1 METAPWRFWRFWSKR
16 SKYRPSVL
24 EEDLLK
30 LREVYRN
37 EGFLNVEI
45 KQSDIKIRTEGSG
58 KLILQIGVVEGA
70 RSFFGK
76 SNLVGNVVLSTE
88 ELLEDRVKLEPGD
101 PYSPELLNK
110 ERMRLQKKYGEKRL
124 S

>member
-1 METAPWRFWRFWSKR
+1 MKKKISKILFVGNKNIPSRKLLKEMETTPWRFWRFWSKR

-45 KQSDIKIRTEGSG
+45 KQVT
-58 KLILQIGVVEGA
+58 
-70 RSFFGK
+70 
-76 SNLVGNVVLSTE
+76 
-88 ELLEDRVKLEPGD
+88 
-101 PYSPELLNK
+101 
-110 ERMRLQKKYGEKRL
+110 
-124 S
+124 

>member
-1 METAPWRFWRFWSKR
+1 MAILAILVKAIGN
-16 SKYRPSVL
+16 RPSVL

-58 KLILQIGVVEGA
+58 KLILQIGVVEGKIL
-70 RSFFGK
+70 FGK
-76 SNLVGNVVLSTE
+76 SNLVGNVVLST
-88 ELLEDRVKLEPGD
+88 K
-101 PYSPELLNK
+101 NF
-110 ERMRLQKKYGEKRL
+110 
-124 S
+124 